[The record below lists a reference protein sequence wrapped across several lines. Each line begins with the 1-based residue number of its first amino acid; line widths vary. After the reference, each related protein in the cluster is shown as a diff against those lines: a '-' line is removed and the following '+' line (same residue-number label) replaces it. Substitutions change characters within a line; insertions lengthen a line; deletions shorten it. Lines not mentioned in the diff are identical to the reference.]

1 MEQQNIEQ
9 QVTRG
14 FTPNQPHQKV
24 SYPFPTEIVSLPS
37 KGLAYPEKSP
47 LSKGEITIKLL
58 TAKEED
64 ILTST
69 NLIRKGVVIDR
80 LLESII
86 VEKGVDA
93 GDLLIGDKNAILI
106 ATRILAYG
114 PEYDVTITDPAEKEP
129 VDIKVDMS
137 KLNIKEV
144 NYDLLNRTNEYEF
157 VLPKSGVPIKWKLLT
172 HADELAI
179 NKDIEASEKTLKQAN
194 EVTTRL
200 RRIIVEING
209 NRDLGYISNY
219 IVNQLQA
226 ADSRA
231 LRKEIQSIT
240 PDIDLSFEYTSPF
253 SGEKEVLKVPL
264 GIDFFYPTE

>member
-1 MEQQNIEQ
+1 MEQQNAEQ

-14 FTPNQPHQKV
+14 FATSQPQQKA

-47 LSKGEITIKLL
+47 LSKGEVTIKLL

-137 KLNIKEV
+137 KLNIKE
-144 NYDLLNRTNEYEF
+144 
-157 VLPKSGVPIKWKLLT
+157 
-172 HADELAI
+172 I
-179 NKDIEASEKTLKQAN
+179 NQ
-194 EVTTRL
+194 
-200 RRIIVEING
+200 
-209 NRDLGYISNY
+209 
-219 IVNQLQA
+219 
-226 ADSRA
+226 
-231 LRKEIQSIT
+231 
-240 PDIDLSFEYTSPF
+240 
-253 SGEKEVLKVPL
+253 
-264 GIDFFYPTE
+264 